1 MTSNHNAKRLFCRIC
16 KEYHPTGMD
25 DYVKK
30 ASEENT
36 ESKDGTKDKGKCASV
51 KEKLDTEVISMC
63 VVPVL
68 VGHRNS
74 RKIV

>member
-1 MTSNHNAKRLFCRIC
+1 
-16 KEYHPTGMD
+16 MD
-25 DYVKK
+25 GYVKK

-36 ESKDGTKDKGKCASV
+36 ESKDGTKDTVKCAPV

-63 VVPVL
+63 VVPVW

-74 RKIV
+74 RKMVKTYARHLPSRVIH